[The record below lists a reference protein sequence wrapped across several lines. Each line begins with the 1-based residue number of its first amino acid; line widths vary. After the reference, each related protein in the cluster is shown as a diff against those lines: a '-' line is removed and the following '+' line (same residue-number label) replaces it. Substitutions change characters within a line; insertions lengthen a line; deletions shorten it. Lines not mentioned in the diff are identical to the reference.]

1 MVKEV
6 VKEKFADGQFDE
18 CQITGKEINKVI
30 NTLTN
35 SLMSYSHLRIE
46 YPKAAEKVK
55 ATNAN
60 AGVREEVKQ
69 ALE

>member
-1 MVKEV
+1 MRPKHDILNNTNQEPS
-6 VKEKFADGQFDE
+6 KNIAHL
-18 CQITGKEINKVI
+18 KEINKVI

-35 SLMSYSHLRIE
+35 NLMSYSHLRIE